1 MQHVLREFGGVS
13 NPRGMKFK
21 KAHGGGAE
29 TIQGEMNISDT
40 QFDQWNGDGPI
51 LFGSK
56 LIRKVIEL
64 KERINLWK

>member
-1 MQHVLREFGGVS
+1 
-13 NPRGMKFK
+13 MKFK

-56 LIRKVIEL
+56 LISKVIEL